1 MKSQRDD
8 IVLTITR
15 RDLRWILVIAV
26 MAAVF
31 LGSSH
36 LRAQKVQDAY
46 GDKFN
51 VATETGGIAIAT
63 SGDGKYVYL
72 VGKKG
77 LVVSDDYGKTGSWV
91 QTLRLK

>member
-1 MKSQRDD
+1 MKSERDD
-8 IVLTITR
+8 LVFTITR
-15 RDLRWILVIAV
+15 RDLRWVLVIAV

-31 LGSSH
+31 LGGSH

-46 GDKFN
+46 DDKFKI
-51 VATETGGIAIAT
+51 ATEGGGIAIAA
-63 SGDGKYVYL
+63 SADGRYVYL